1 MEPVAEILLLIGVI
15 TMFITTEK
23 AIIILMV
30 RFIRAENC
38 CYWLMMKKR
47 QNIIKWKMAGWLL
60 LIPFVSV
67 LYDVENVVRVRTVEA
82 GYDALHGE
90 DD

>member
-1 MEPVAEILLLIGVI
+1 
-15 TMFITTEK
+15 
-23 AIIILMV
+23 
-30 RFIRAENC
+30 
-38 CYWLMMKKR
+38 
-47 QNIIKWKMAGWLL
+47 MAGWLL

-67 LYDVENVVRVRTVEA
+67 LYDVENVVRVRTGEA